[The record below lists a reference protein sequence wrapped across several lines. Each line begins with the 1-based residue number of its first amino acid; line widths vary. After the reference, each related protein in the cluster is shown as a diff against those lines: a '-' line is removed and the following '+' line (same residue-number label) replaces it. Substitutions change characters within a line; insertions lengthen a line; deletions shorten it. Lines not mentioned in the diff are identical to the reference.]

1 MRTTVRLLKQWTY
14 DERNKKEE
22 KQFRVRR
29 HRNMFFAQTVSQT
42 GIIQQYQSITSS
54 PFARFI
60 TSGSQSTAYI
70 SPLAYGKSFSKN
82 YEFQTVRQKLRHLIR
97 SLDHCATSTQSR
109 SNTQWTW
116 KKAQTTF
123 AIEDFHTNHVFNS
136 LHRINGCV
144 GSTFVSCASFALHFP
159 IQCLS
164 FSLHLVGG
172 VPRFGYT
179 SL

>member
-1 MRTTVRLLKQWTY
+1 MINFNSIFMKLIHRIQSNSIDSKRILPIWNRRNSKKTQSAYAFNHTLLRTERVAPLLRFKKAEFADKKKAVCMRTTVRLLKQWTY

-82 YEFQTVRQKLRHLIR
+82 YEF
-97 SLDHCATSTQSR
+97 
-109 SNTQWTW
+109 
-116 KKAQTTF
+116 
-123 AIEDFHTNHVFNS
+123 
-136 LHRINGCV
+136 
-144 GSTFVSCASFALHFP
+144 
-159 IQCLS
+159 
-164 FSLHLVGG
+164 
-172 VPRFGYT
+172 
-179 SL
+179 